1 MYSQG
6 HALHLS
12 RDMVYTC
19 TGTSFTLLT
28 DFSLIAANSGLGAG
42 RGTRLVA
49 QAKFGTVLFLLHY
62 ASRLAIAA
70 RATLSE
76 LHIILDLLLNLLYE
90 ASLTSTAL
98 R

>member
-42 RGTRLVA
+42 RGTRIVA
-49 QAKFGTVLFLLHY
+49 QAK
-62 ASRLAIAA
+62 LAAVFI
-70 RATLSE
+70 LSQ
-76 LHIILDLLLNLLYE
+76 
-90 ASLTSTAL
+90 
-98 R
+98 